1 MGDHFSAFSFVDRIR
16 GYTRRGPHARGF
28 FTIPEGL
35 DAFPSCLVAEAVG
48 QLASWVAM
56 DHIDFR
62 GRPVAALA
70 LETRFLRDVK
80 PGETL
85 ELGVELESCDDEA
98 VSYRGWADVDGAR
111 ALELIDCLGPMLPL
125 DEFDSPL
132 VLRERF
138 DVLCGAGAPAG
149 RFHGINGFRVE
160 PGRIVPGKS
169 ASATLYVPEAA
180 PFFHDHFPRRPVFP
194 ATLLLNE
201 MIQLALNAAGS
212 NGGGNDDGAGTHDER
227 ESALVHARRDR
238 CSIFPPSSSPRAAT
252 PSSRRS
258 PRAPRAGWSRRRGS
272 TFRGEQRHEFK
283 ATRGDHR
290 HRARHARRQ
299 RRRDDL
305 GCAPRGPQR
314 RRRRSRSS
322 TRVVSRFAS
331 PPKSRISAT
340 TRSPSRA
347 GS

>member
-16 GYTRRGPHARGF
+16 EYTRRGPRARGF
-28 FTIPEGL
+28 FTIPDGL
-35 DAFPSCLVAEAVG
+35 EAFPSCLVAEAVG

-98 VSYRGWADVDGAR
+98 VSYRGWADVGGAR

-169 ASATLYVPEAA
+169 ATATLYVPEAA

-212 NGGGNDDGAGTHDER
+212 NGAGTTMVSER
-227 ESALVHARRDR
+227 MTNVKVRSFTAPGQVLDLSAELEPSGSDATVASLTARTEGRMV
-238 CSIFPPSSSPRAAT
+238 AT
-252 PSSRRS
+252 ARVDLLRR
-258 PRAPRAGWSRRRGS
+258 PAP
-272 TFRGEQRHEFK
+272 
-283 ATRGDHR
+283 
-290 HRARHARRQ
+290 
-299 RRRDDL
+299 
-305 GCAPRGPQR
+305 
-314 RRRRSRSS
+314 
-322 TRVVSRFAS
+322 
-331 PPKSRISAT
+331 
-340 TRSPSRA
+340 
-347 GS
+347 

>member
-16 GYTRRGPHARGF
+16 GYTRRGPRARGF

-125 DEFDSPL
+125 DEFDSPI
-132 VLRERF
+132 VLKERF

-160 PGRIVPGKS
+160 PGQIVPGKS
-169 ASATLYVPEAA
+169 AAAKLFVPEAA

-201 MIQLALNAAGS
+201 MIELALNAAGS
-212 NGGGNDDGAGTHDER
+212 NGGGTMVPERMTNVKVRSFTAPGQVLELLAELEVSGGGAVVASLT
-227 ESALVHARRDR
+227 ARAEGRMVATARVDLSR
-238 CSIFPPSSSPRAAT
+238 RNPSS
-252 PSSRRS
+252 
-258 PRAPRAGWSRRRGS
+258 
-272 TFRGEQRHEFK
+272 
-283 ATRGDHR
+283 
-290 HRARHARRQ
+290 
-299 RRRDDL
+299 
-305 GCAPRGPQR
+305 
-314 RRRRSRSS
+314 
-322 TRVVSRFAS
+322 
-331 PPKSRISAT
+331 
-340 TRSPSRA
+340 
-347 GS
+347 

>member
-16 GYTRRGPHARGF
+16 GYTRRGPNARGF

-160 PGRIVPGKS
+160 PGRIVPGRS

-212 NGGGNDDGAGTHDER
+212 NGAGTTTVPER
-227 ESALVHARRDR
+227 MTNVKVRSFTAPGQVLDLSAELEPSGGDAIVASLTARTEGRMV
-238 CSIFPPSSSPRAAT
+238 AT
-252 PSSRRS
+252 ARVDLSRR
-258 PRAPRAGWSRRRGS
+258 
-272 TFRGEQRHEFK
+272 
-283 ATRGDHR
+283 AT
-290 HRARHARRQ
+290 A
-299 RRRDDL
+299 
-305 GCAPRGPQR
+305 
-314 RRRRSRSS
+314 
-322 TRVVSRFAS
+322 
-331 PPKSRISAT
+331 
-340 TRSPSRA
+340 
-347 GS
+347 